1 MRKLA
6 TLVAVAVAVVF
17 TLGVAMAGPP
27 DKMVIK
33 EIQKT
38 KAPVA
43 FDHKAHGAK
52 VKDCKACHHQDA
64 AGKEQKCS
72 SASCHGAKAEG
83 KKVEL
88 KEAFHKQC
96 RDCHKKENK
105 GPTKCDGCHPAKK

>member
-1 MRKLA
+1 MKKVA
-6 TLVAVAVAVVF
+6 ILVAVILAVVF
-17 TLGVAMAGPP
+17 SFGVALAAPP
-27 DKMVIK
+27 EKMVIK

-43 FDHKAHGAK
+43 FNHKAHGA
-52 VKDCKACHHQDA
+52 VAKDCKACHHKDD

-72 SASCHGAKAEG
+72 AAKCHGAKAEG

-96 RDCHKKENK
+96 KDCHKKEKK
-105 GPTKCDGCHPAKK
+105 GPQKCDECHPKK